1 MSKSNVSR
9 TSRAKVGGKAPKEP
23 CVTCGIAPDPQGRPF
38 SITFTLPDVHYDI
51 HPELLDTWGD
61 DPFLA
66 IKDVGFYL
74 RVLLPVKLTDGYSV
88 NFGTW
93 LKIDPEVFHAAWN
106 KWNFPEY
113 KDFAFD
119 GLLANRLEPW
129 KPTLRT
135 HVKAKVLD
143 VAQVP
148 FVVESPDPLGTRII
162 TETWPHDE
170 VLLPYADLL
179 KETAPIEE

>member
-1 MSKSNVSR
+1 
-9 TSRAKVGGKAPKEP
+9 
-23 CVTCGIAPDPQGRPF
+23 VTCGIAPDPQGRPF

-88 NFGTW
+88 NSAHGSRSI
-93 LKIDPEVFHAAWN
+93 LKSSTPAWEQVELPRVQGLCLRRPSGQSPGALEAHAGA
-106 KWNFPEY
+106 
-113 KDFAFD
+113 
-119 GLLANRLEPW
+119 R
-129 KPTLRT
+129 

-148 FVVESPDPLGTRII
+148 VRRRESGSSGARII

-170 VLLPYADLL
+170 VLLRTP
-179 KETAPIEE
+179 TC